1 MHTFRSS
8 ELSSSTEMILVSP
21 VCEVAEPEGVG
32 IESKEGVLRL
42 VGEEARPFSCE
53 AASDAWGSVRSFL
66 LAAEEDSAP
75 SASSFTPG
83 AGPSEAS
90 KSSGGGESSLKGV
103 DWREVLSSTAV
114 FVSSGG
120 GEAGFLGSGDTGDK
134 DELLSSWT
142 GLGSVDGAGGSGGG
156 GGCWSSVVPS
166 GMKS

>member
-1 MHTFRSS
+1 M
-8 ELSSSTEMILVSP
+8 LSSSIETTLASP
-21 VCEVAEPEGVG
+21 ECDVAAPEGVG
-32 IESKEGVLRL
+32 IDSKEGVLRL
-42 VGEEARPFSCE
+42 VGEEARPFNCE
-53 AASDAWGSVRSFL
+53 VASDAS
-66 LAAEEDSAP
+66 P
-75 SASSFTPG
+75 SSFTPG

-114 FVSSGG
+114 LVSSGG

-134 DELLSSWT
+134 EELLSSGT
-142 GLGSVDGAGGSGGG
+142 GLGSVDGAGGGGGG

>member
-1 MHTFRSS
+1 M
-8 ELSSSTEMILVSP
+8 LSSSIETTLASP
-21 VCEVAEPEGVG
+21 ECDVAAPEGVG
-32 IESKEGVLRL
+32 IDSKEGVLRL
-42 VGEEARPFSCE
+42 VGEEARPFNCE
-53 AASDAWGSVRSFL
+53 VASDAWGSVRLFWL
-66 LAAEEDSAP
+66 IAEEDSAP
-75 SASSFTPG
+75 SPSSFTPG

-114 FVSSGG
+114 LVSSGG

-134 DELLSSWT
+134 EELLSFGT
-142 GLGSVDGAGGSGGG
+142 GLGSVDGAGGGGGG